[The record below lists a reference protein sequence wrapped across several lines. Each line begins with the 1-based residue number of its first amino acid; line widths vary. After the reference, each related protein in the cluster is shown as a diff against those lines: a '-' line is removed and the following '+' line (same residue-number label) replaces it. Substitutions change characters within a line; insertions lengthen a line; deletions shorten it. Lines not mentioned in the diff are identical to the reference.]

1 MRSNGQQGAAAS
13 GGGGSGSSKLVSELL
28 RHDTIQGSWGTDLGQ
43 AVGWKAGPGVAGL
56 PLAAGDLAAW
66 LHYRLQAE
74 AYRCGVGQHC
84 STAGKQG
91 SNHASGA
98 LCMHGPPGTPS
109 PCCSSQKQPTMAAE
123 LPGAAFLQRRL
134 ARAQAVPPAERSP

>member
-84 STAGKQG
+84 RQAGQQPCIR
-91 SNHASGA
+91 GA
-98 LCMHGPPGTPS
+98 LHARPSWYPQPLLQLPKATHHG
-109 PCCSSQKQPTMAAE
+109 C
-123 LPGAAFLQRRL
+123 
-134 ARAQAVPPAERSP
+134 